1 MKEIKEFTDKYV
13 EDYGVHIKSYLTY
26 SEIQAIANAAT
37 KFDTWAERNENIDIL
52 LIHFA
57 TDMEDKDIEELGH
70 DKLLKSGLIDIV
82 KDTVMNFYEIGAAIT
97 FAEFPMRLFTK
108 IAKEM
113 PEFSKR
119 VDEVMK
125 NAPSKK

>member
-1 MKEIKEFTDKYV
+1 MKEIKEFTDEYV

-82 KDTVMNFYEIGAAIT
+82 KATVMNYHEIDDAIT
-97 FAEFPMRLFTK
+97 FTESPMRLLTK

>member
-1 MKEIKEFTDKYV
+1 MKEIKEFIDEYV

-37 KFDTWAERNENIDIL
+37 KFDTWAERNKNIDVL

-57 TDMEDKDIEELGH
+57 TDMDDKDIEELGH

-82 KDTVMNFYEIGAAIT
+82 KSTVMNYHEIDAAIA

>member
-1 MKEIKEFTDKYV
+1 MKEIKEFTDEYV

-57 TDMEDKDIEELGH
+57 TDMDDN

-82 KDTVMNFYEIGAAIT
+82 KSTVINFYEIDAAIA
-97 FAEFPMRLFTK
+97 FAESPMRLLTK
-108 IAKEM
+108 IAKDI

>member
-1 MKEIKEFTDKYV
+1 MKEIKEFTDEYV

-57 TDMEDKDIEELGH
+57 TDMDDKDIEELGH
-70 DKLLKSGLIDIV
+70 DKLLKSGLINIV
-82 KDTVMNFYEIGAAIT
+82 KATVMNYNEIDEAIT
-97 FAEFPMRLFTK
+97 FTESPMRLLTK

>member
-1 MKEIKEFTDKYV
+1 MKEIKEFTDEYV

-37 KFDTWAERNENIDIL
+37 KFDTWAERNENIDVL

-57 TDMEDKDIEELGH
+57 TDMDDKDIEELGH

-82 KDTVMNFYEIGAAIT
+82 KETVINFYEIDAAIA
-97 FAEFPMRLFTK
+97 FAESPMRLLTK
-108 IAKEM
+108 LAKEM

-125 NAPSKK
+125 NATSKK

>member
-1 MKEIKEFTDKYV
+1 MKEIKEFIDEYV

-82 KDTVMNFYEIGAAIT
+82 KSTVINFYEIDDAIA
-97 FAEFPMRLFTK
+97 FAESPMRLLTK
-108 IAKEM
+108 ITKEI

-125 NAPSKK
+125 NATSKK

>member
-1 MKEIKEFTDKYV
+1 MKEIKEFTDEYV

-57 TDMEDKDIEELGH
+57 TDMDDKNIEELGH

-82 KDTVMNFYEIGAAIT
+82 KETVVNFYEIDAAI
-97 FAEFPMRLFTK
+97 AVSESPMRLLTK

-113 PEFSKR
+113 LEFSKR

>member
-1 MKEIKEFTDKYV
+1 MKEIKEFTDEYV
-13 EDYGVHIKSYLTY
+13 EDYGIHIKSYLTY

-57 TDMEDKDIEELGH
+57 TDMEDKDIEALGH

-82 KDTVMNFYEIGAAIT
+82 KATVMNFYEIDAAIS
-97 FAEFPMRLFTK
+97 FAESPMRLLTK

-125 NAPSKK
+125 NVPSKK

>member
-1 MKEIKEFTDKYV
+1 MKEIKEFTDEYV

-57 TDMEDKDIEELGH
+57 TDMDDKDIEELGH

-82 KDTVMNFYEIGAAIT
+82 KSTVINFYEIDAAIA
-97 FAEFPMRLFTK
+97 FAESPMRLLTK

-113 PEFSKR
+113 PEVSKR

>member
-1 MKEIKEFTDKYV
+1 MKEIKEFTDEYV

-57 TDMEDKDIEELGH
+57 TDMDDKHIEELGH
-70 DKLLKSGLIDIV
+70 DKLLKSGLINIV
-82 KDTVMNFYEIGAAIT
+82 KATVMNYNEIDEAIA
-97 FAEFPMRLFTK
+97 FAESPMRLLTK
-108 IAKEM
+108 VAKEM

>member
-1 MKEIKEFTDKYV
+1 MKEIKEFIDEYV

-82 KDTVMNFYEIGAAIT
+82 KDNVMNFYEIGAAIT
-97 FAEFPMRLFTK
+97 FAESPMRLFTK

-125 NAPSKK
+125 NVPSKK

>member
-1 MKEIKEFTDKYV
+1 MKEIKEFTDEYV

-70 DKLLKSGLIDIV
+70 DKLLKSGLI
-82 KDTVMNFYEIGAAIT
+82 
-97 FAEFPMRLFTK
+97 TK

>member
-1 MKEIKEFTDKYV
+1 MKEIKEFTDEYV

-26 SEIQAIANAAT
+26 SEIQAIANAAI

-57 TDMEDKDIEELGH
+57 TDMDDKDIEELGH
-70 DKLLKSGLIDIV
+70 DKLLKSGLINIV
-82 KDTVMNFYEIGAAIT
+82 KATVMNYNEIDEAIT
-97 FAEFPMRLFTK
+97 FTESPMRLLTK

>member
-1 MKEIKEFTDKYV
+1 MKEIKEFTDEYV

-57 TDMEDKDIEELGH
+57 TDMDDKVIEELGH
-70 DKLLKSGLIDIV
+70 DKLLKSGLINIV
-82 KDTVMNFYEIGAAIT
+82 KATVMNYNEIDEAIT
-97 FAEFPMRLFTK
+97 FTESPMRLLTK

>member
-1 MKEIKEFTDKYV
+1 MKEIKEFTDEYV
-13 EDYGVHIKSYLTY
+13 EDYGIHIKSYLTY
-26 SEIQAIANAAT
+26 SEIQAIANAAI

-57 TDMEDKDIEELGH
+57 TDMDDKDIEELGH
-70 DKLLKSGLIDIV
+70 DKLLKSGLINIV
-82 KDTVMNFYEIGAAIT
+82 KATVMNYNEIDEAIT
-97 FAEFPMRLFTK
+97 FTESPMRLLTK

>member
-1 MKEIKEFTDKYV
+1 MKEIKEFTDEYM
-13 EDYGVHIKSYLTY
+13 EDYGVNIKPYLTY

-82 KDTVMNFYEIGAAIT
+82 KATVMNYHEIDTAIA
-97 FAEFPMRLFTK
+97 FAESPMRLLTK

>member
-57 TDMEDKDIEELGH
+57 TDMEDKDIEQLGH

-82 KDTVMNFYEIGAAIT
+82 KDNVMNYYEIGAAIA
-97 FAEFPMRLFTK
+97 FAESPMRLLTK

>member
-1 MKEIKEFTDKYV
+1 MKEIKEFTDEYV

-57 TDMEDKDIEELGH
+57 TDMDDKDIEELGH

-82 KDTVMNFYEIGAAIT
+82 KATVINFYEIDAAIA
-97 FAEFPMRLFTK
+97 FAESPMRLFTK
-108 IAKEM
+108 LAKEI

-125 NAPSKK
+125 NATSKK

>member
-1 MKEIKEFTDKYV
+1 MKEIKEFTDEYV
-13 EDYGVHIKSYLTY
+13 EDYGVHIKLYLTY
-26 SEIQAIANAAT
+26 SEIQAIANAAI

-57 TDMEDKDIEELGH
+57 TDMDDKDIEELGH
-70 DKLLKSGLIDIV
+70 DKLLKSGMIDIV
-82 KDTVMNFYEIGAAIT
+82 KANVINFCEIDTAIA
-97 FAEFPMRLFTK
+97 FAESPMRLLTK

>member
-1 MKEIKEFTDKYV
+1 MKEIKEFADEYV

-57 TDMEDKDIEELGH
+57 TDMDDKDIEELGH
-70 DKLLKSGLIDIV
+70 DKLLKSGLINIV
-82 KDTVMNFYEIGAAIT
+82 KATVMNYNEIDEAIAFT
-97 FAEFPMRLFTK
+97 ESPMRLLTK

>member
-1 MKEIKEFTDKYV
+1 MKEIKEFTDEYV

-57 TDMEDKDIEELGH
+57 TDMDDKDIEELGH

-82 KDTVMNFYEIGAAIT
+82 KSTVINFYEIDAAI
-97 FAEFPMRLFTK
+97 ALVESPMRLFTK

-113 PEFSKR
+113 PEFSMR

>member
-1 MKEIKEFTDKYV
+1 MKEIKEFTDEYV

-37 KFDTWAERNENIDIL
+37 KFDTWAERNENIDVL

-57 TDMEDKDIEELGH
+57 TDMDDKDIEKLGH
-70 DKLLKSGLIDIV
+70 DKLLKSGLINIV
-82 KDTVMNFYEIGAAIT
+82 KATVMNYNEIDEAIAFYES
-97 FAEFPMRLFTK
+97 PMRLLTK

>member
-1 MKEIKEFTDKYV
+1 MKEIKEFTDEYV
-13 EDYGVHIKSYLTY
+13 EDYGVNIKPYLTY
-26 SEIQAIANAAT
+26 SEIQVIANAAT

-57 TDMEDKDIEELGH
+57 TDMDDKDIEELGH
-70 DKLLKSGLIDIV
+70 DKLLKSGMIDIV
-82 KDTVMNFYEIGAAIT
+82 KANVINFCEIDTAIA
-97 FAEFPMRLFTK
+97 FAESPMRLLTK

>member
-1 MKEIKEFTDKYV
+1 MKEIKEFTDEYA

-26 SEIQAIANAAT
+26 SEIQAIANAAI

-57 TDMEDKDIEELGH
+57 TDMDDKDIEELGH
-70 DKLLKSGLIDIV
+70 DKLLKSGLINIV
-82 KDTVMNFYEIGAAIT
+82 KATVMNYNEIDEAIAFT
-97 FAEFPMRLFTK
+97 ESPMRLLTK

>member
-1 MKEIKEFTDKYV
+1 MKEIKEFTDEYV

-57 TDMEDKDIEELGH
+57 TDMDDKDIEELGH

-82 KDTVMNFYEIGAAIT
+82 KSTVINFYEIDAAIA
-97 FAEFPMRLFTK
+97 FVESPMRLLTK

-125 NAPSKK
+125 NVPSKK

>member
-1 MKEIKEFTDKYV
+1 MKEIKEFTDEYM
-13 EDYGVHIKSYLTY
+13 EDYGVHIKPYLSY
-26 SEIQAIANAAT
+26 SEIQSIANAAL
-37 KFDTWAERNENIDIL
+37 KFDDWASRNQNIDIL

-57 TDMEDKDIEELGH
+57 TDMTDEDIEAAGH
-70 DKLLKSGLIDIV
+70 DTLLKSGLIDIV
-82 KDTVMNFYEIGAAIT
+82 KASVLNYGDIAEAIA
-97 FAEFPMRLFTK
+97 FAESPMRLLTK

>member
-1 MKEIKEFTDKYV
+1 MKEIKEFTDEYV

-26 SEIQAIANAAT
+26 SEIQAMANAAT
-37 KFDTWAERNENIDIL
+37 KFETWAERNGNSEIL

-57 TDMEDKDIEELGH
+57 TDMDDKDIEELGH

-82 KDTVMNFYEIGAAIT
+82 KDNVMNFYEIDAAIA
-97 FAEFPMRLFTK
+97 FAESPMRLLTK

>member
-1 MKEIKEFTDKYV
+1 MKEIKEFTDEYM
-13 EDYGVHIKSYLTY
+13 EDYGVHIKPYLTY
-26 SEIQAIANAAT
+26 SEIQAIANAVI

-57 TDMEDKDIEELGH
+57 TDMDDKDIEELGH
-70 DKLLKSGLIDIV
+70 DKLLKSGLINIV
-82 KDTVMNFYEIGAAIT
+82 KATVMNYNEIDDAIA
-97 FAEFPMRLFTK
+97 FAESPMRLLTK